1 MSIAPQTADCLRM
14 ERPEPGIAV
23 LTQCRAD
30 GPNVIS
36 TEFCESLLRR
46 CESLAGDGSLR
57 AVVLRAEGPA
67 FCVGADV
74 GSLRAHLD
82 DLPRHV
88 AALIDVAHAAV
99 LAMRRLPVPVIASV
113 ATVAAGGGFGLA
125 LACDRVIAARSARFV
140 VAYAQLGTTPDT
152 GVTHSLSAVLG
163 PRRALE
169 LALSRSPLNADDA
182 ARLGLVSE
190 VVDDGALDD
199 AALAAA
205 RHWASLPRAAVVGA
219 KALFAS
225 DDIDAMERQMQRE
238 KASFL
243 HCAATSEFRA
253 RVVAFLERTPR

>member
-1 MSIAPQTADCLRM
+1 MSTAPQSTDCLRM

-36 TEFCESLLRR
+36 TEFCERLLHG
-46 CESLAGDGSLR
+46 CESLAGDDTLR

-74 GSLRAHLD
+74 GALRAHLD

-152 GVTHSLSAVLG
+152 GMTHSLAALLG

-169 LALSRSPLNADDA
+169 LALSRAPLSADDA

-205 RHWASLPRAAVVGA
+205 RQCASLPRAAVVGA
-219 KALFAS
+219 KALFTA
-225 DDIDAMERQMQRE
+225 DDIGAMERQMQRE

-243 HCAATSEFRA
+243 HCAATAEFRA